1 MGYLQR
7 DVITYGST
15 WLAMVAMLVGTFYA
29 LRSPRSDNR
38 LLFVD
43 GAVLHAHADVVHA
56 HRNGEAA
63 HLHTTTGE
71 QVPIR
76 R

>member
-29 LRSPRSDNR
+29 LRSPSSDKR

-43 GAVLHAHADVVHA
+43 GAVLHAHTDVLHA
-56 HRNGEAA
+56 HRHGEAE
-63 HLHTTTGE
+63 HFHTATGE